1 MHMIAESFISSL
13 QTLAIHSPTVKKY
26 LGLNGFRVILVTGPL
41 KLILLVTKNDD
52 TQNVDK
58 QTYRI
63 GIELR
68 FCQPPFLLFYYM
80 LLLFLVQFQP

>member
-41 KLILLVTKNDD
+41 NYFVKMTTQKMLTKIDDKPIGLV
-52 TQNVDK
+52 
-58 QTYRI
+58 
-63 GIELR
+63 
-68 FCQPPFLLFYYM
+68 
-80 LLLFLVQFQP
+80 

>member
-41 KLILLVTKNDD
+41 KYFVGD
-52 TQNVDK
+52 
-58 QTYRI
+58 
-63 GIELR
+63 
-68 FCQPPFLLFYYM
+68 
-80 LLLFLVQFQP
+80 

>member
-41 KLILLVTKNDD
+41 NLIL
-52 TQNVDK
+52 
-58 QTYRI
+58 
-63 GIELR
+63 
-68 FCQPPFLLFYYM
+68 
-80 LLLFLVQFQP
+80 